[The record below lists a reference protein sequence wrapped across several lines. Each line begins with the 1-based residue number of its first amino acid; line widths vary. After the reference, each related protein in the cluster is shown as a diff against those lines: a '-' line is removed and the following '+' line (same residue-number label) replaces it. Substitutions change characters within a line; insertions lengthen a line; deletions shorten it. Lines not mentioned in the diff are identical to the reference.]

1 MSVFNTYSVYYD
13 ALYQDKDYSAEAEYV
28 YSRIKDFLKTAKAD
42 KAGRQQIVTNAA
54 KNRGSDE
61 LSILDLGCG
70 TGLHLIKMA
79 QKFGVKAT
87 GCDISSTMLA
97 KADAN
102 FKQAAIECSLVNCKV
117 QDLNLEQ
124 KFSAVTSL
132 FHVFSYQTSNQ
143 SALEFLRAANRHLD
157 LGGIFLFDLWYGP
170 AVLTE
175 RPEDR
180 VKHMTYQGY
189 EVERF
194 CHPELDVNSNT
205 VEVNYTVNVTEI
217 STGQKQS
224 LTEQHL
230 MRYFFTPEVQLMAEI
245 AGFKMLAA
253 EEWVTKKPLTAN
265 SWGAAYIL
273 EKVS

>member
-28 YSRIKDFLKTAKAD
+28 YSRIKNYLKAD
-42 KAGRQQIVTNAA
+42 GSKETQESIDSA
-54 KNRGSDE
+54 KGYDSEN
-61 LSILDLGCG
+61 LAILDLGCG
-70 TGLHLIKMA
+70 TGLHLIQMA
-79 QKFGVKAT
+79 KKFGVKAT
-87 GCDISSTMLA
+87 GCDISSTMLS
-97 KADAN
+97 KAAAN
-102 FKQAAIECSLVNCKV
+102 FKQADIECELINCKV
-117 QDLNLEQ
+117 QDLKLDK

-132 FHVFSYQTSNQ
+132 FHVFSYQVSNQ
-143 SALEFLRAANRHLD
+143 SAVEFLQAANRHLD
-157 LGGIFLFDLWYGP
+157 QGGIFLFDLWYGP

-175 RPEDR
+175 RPENR

-217 STGQKQS
+217 STGKKQS
-224 LTEQHL
+224 LKEQHL
-230 MRYFFTPEVQLMAEI
+230 MRYFFKPEIQLMAEMT
-245 AGFKMLAA
+245 GFKMLTA
-253 EEWVTKKPLTAN
+253 EEWVTKKPLTPN
-265 SWGAAYIL
+265 SWGAAFVL